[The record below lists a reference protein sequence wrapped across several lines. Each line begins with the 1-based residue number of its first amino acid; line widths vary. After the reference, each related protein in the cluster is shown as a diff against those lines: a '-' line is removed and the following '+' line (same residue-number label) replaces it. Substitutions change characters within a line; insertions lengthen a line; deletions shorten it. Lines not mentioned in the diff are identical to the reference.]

1 MRVFGNRVL
10 RGIYGPKKDEV
21 TGEWRRLH
29 NEELHNLNSPLPDKK
44 NREWDGQGVWHVW
57 GSRKMH
63 TGFGRKIKGR
73 RWAEHVACMGKRG
86 AYMVFMG
93 RPEGKR
99 PI

>member
-1 MRVFGNRVL
+1 LRVFGNRVL
-10 RGIYGPKKDEV
+10 RGIFGPKKDEV
-21 TGEWRRLH
+21 TGEWKKLH
-29 NEELHNLNSPLPDKK
+29 NKELYDMYSP
-44 NREWDGQGVWHVW
+44 NIIRV
-57 GSRKMH
+57 
-63 TGFGRKIKGR
+63 TNGR